1 VIGLETSRLE
11 AYWLKGYLEG
21 PEDAGG
27 CLEDAVDAVGHME
40 AVGPVVVGH
49 RPVVLLHS
57 DEKPHLKHR
66 EIMNYPRNKQRE
78 LQRLAV
84 NK

>member
-1 VIGLETSRLE
+1 MADRDPRSFGSPTVIGLETSRLE

-21 PEDAGG
+21 PEDACGG
-27 CLEDAVDAVGHME
+27 LEDAVDAVGHME

-57 DEKPHLKHR
+57 DEKSHLKYR
-66 EIMNYPRNKQRE
+66 EK
-78 LQRLAV
+78 L
-84 NK
+84 